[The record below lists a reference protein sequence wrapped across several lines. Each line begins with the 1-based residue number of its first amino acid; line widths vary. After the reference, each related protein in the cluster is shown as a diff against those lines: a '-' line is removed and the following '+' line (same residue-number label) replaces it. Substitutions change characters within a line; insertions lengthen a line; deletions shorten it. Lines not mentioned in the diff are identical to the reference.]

1 MTLWGDTVNIAARI
15 EQAAKPDEICLS
27 DAARERLG
35 VGFFCTMIDEARG
48 AGRIA
53 IWRLDREQKGQAD
66 I

>member
-1 MTLWGDTVNIAARI
+1 VLSRR
-15 EQAAKPDEICLS
+15 PSYEICVS

-35 VGFFCTMIDEARG
+35 VGFLCTMIGEARG

-53 IWRLDREQKGQAD
+53 IWRLDREQKGRAD

>member
-1 MTLWGDTVNIAARI
+1 LWGDTLNIAARI
-15 EQAAKPDEICLS
+15 EQAAKPDEICVS

-35 VGFFCTMIDEARG
+35 VGFLCTMIGEARG

-53 IWRLDREQKGQAD
+53 IWRLDREQKGRAD